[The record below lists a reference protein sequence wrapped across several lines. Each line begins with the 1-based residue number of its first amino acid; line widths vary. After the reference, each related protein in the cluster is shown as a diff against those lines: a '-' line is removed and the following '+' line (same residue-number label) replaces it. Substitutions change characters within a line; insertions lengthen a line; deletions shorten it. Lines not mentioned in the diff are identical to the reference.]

1 MFSPAQPTAEVPNL
15 VKISPYFDNKLLQKA
30 IVEHESKKIGLVHL
44 GYLQKLKGI
53 DHYSQIVEQP
63 KTNIFDAFGIGD
75 LNQSEQDLV
84 SKRIVLMH
92 APKVADIQ
100 NSILNLSKKFDLV
113 YLYCSEN
120 DFAPLMIL
128 EAGYWGLPIVVV
140 GQSKAHAILSGFL
153 PQNCFT
159 VISDISELEERRPEM
174 QLSASAMYDFL
185 DVIIEHKFTH
195 QVCQVLEGKHN

>member
-1 MFSPAQPTAEVPNL
+1 MKSALVRKIFFNNLFVFSPAQPTAEVPNL

-84 SKRIVLMH
+84 SKT
-92 APKVADIQ
+92 
-100 NSILNLSKKFDLV
+100 
-113 YLYCSEN
+113 
-120 DFAPLMIL
+120 
-128 EAGYWGLPIVVV
+128 
-140 GQSKAHAILSGFL
+140 
-153 PQNCFT
+153 NCF
-159 VISDISELEERRPEM
+159 
-174 QLSASAMYDFL
+174 
-185 DVIIEHKFTH
+185 DVH
-195 QVCQVLEGKHN
+195 QK